1 MKIEMF
7 EPIFN
12 AYMSEGRELTY
23 REIVVKCNKELKA
36 IKHRRKLLTTK
47 RIMRLVR
54 KIYSDRWH
62 EIQPKPSIASAS
74 ILDKMRMAATR
85 N

>member
-1 MKIEMF
+1 MKTQIF

-23 REIVVKCNKELKA
+23 RELSIKCNKELKA

-47 RIMRLVR
+47 RIIRLVR

-62 EIQPKPSIASAS
+62 ELQPKPTVASAS